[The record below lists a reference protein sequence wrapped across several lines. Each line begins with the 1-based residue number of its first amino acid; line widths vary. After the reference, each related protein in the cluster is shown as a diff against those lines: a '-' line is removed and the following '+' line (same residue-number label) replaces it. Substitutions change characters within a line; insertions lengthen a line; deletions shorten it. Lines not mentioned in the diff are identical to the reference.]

1 MNDSQENKCHAII
14 HGTATACAG
23 IAAGLAQIPGSD
35 SALIVPVQ
43 MGMIVSLGAVFGIEL
58 SESAAKAALATQTAT
73 MVGRGLSQ
81 WLVGWIPGW
90 GNALNA
96 STAFAVTESI
106 GWAIANNF
114 AAQYQPRDYRLA

>member
-1 MNDSQENKCHAII
+1 MNESQENKCHAII
-14 HGTATACAG
+14 HSAATGCAA

-43 MGMIVSLGAVFGIEL
+43 MAMIVSLGAVFGIQL
-58 SESAAKAALATQTAT
+58 TESTAQATLATAT
-73 MVGRGLSQ
+73 STMIGRGISQ

-106 GWAIANNF
+106 GWTIANNYV
-114 AAQYQPRDYRLA
+114 AQQKLPVYR